1 MDSTVISNIQNEV
14 TQLIYTV
21 IAAAVAGLFGLITGK
36 IHERTKNAKK

>member
-1 MDSTVISNIQNEV
+1 MDSTVIQNIQYEV

-21 IAAAVAGLFGLITGK
+21 VAAAVAGLFGLITGK